1 MGIRNE
7 DLFMN
12 LGILNNG
19 VAATIIRPKI
29 EDDKVKIEIRS
40 PNSKTVKEKETKSN
54 YISEMFDNTTRR

>member
-1 MGIRNE
+1 
-7 DLFMN
+7 MN
-12 LGILNNG
+12 LGILNTG